1 MVLALLSIPF
11 SVRVGAVAVSS
22 PSEVGRIAAGDA
34 HTCAIA
40 SNDVVWCWG
49 DNTYGQ
55 LGSSAHASI
64 PNGYALSPVQ
74 AAALPGGRVAR
85 RITSGNRH
93 VCVLADDGTVWCWGE
108 NGFGQV
114 GDSSLSNQPD
124 PVQVT
129 LGGAATLVAAGGNT
143 TCAVL
148 TNNSVYCWGRNNRG
162 QLGKG
167 SASTFAQAT
176 PTVVT
181 SIPSQLIVS
190 SLDVGALHTCATS
203 TAGDTWCWGAFD
215 NGRLG
220 TNGSSD
226 VFTPQRISTLSS
238 GMSADVAAGFDHTCA
253 VVGTA
258 AWCFGRNN
266 NGQLGVDPSVTTE
279 GFSPSAIQ
287 LSANARSV
295 HVGTGFSCVVLVTN
309 AVECFGVNDNGQL
322 GDTTMNS
329 PRYTSAGVSGL
340 SANIVDVAIG
350 ASHTCAVTNA
360 GAVKCWG
367 LNSLG
372 QLGDSTQ
379 TRRLAAV
386 TVASLTVSPTTTTTT
401 TTSTSSSSTSSS
413 SSTTSSSTSTTV
425 PPNTTAPSNQ
435 QPSSVAARVLR
446 VQRNRFIT
454 ARAIAAHVSL
464 TIPKTSQGSLRFTI
478 VRGSRYCTF
487 VGTRVKG
494 IRKGT
499 CSVLVTRI
507 PKRGT
512 RTLKTAKIVVS

>member
-22 PSEVGRIAAGDA
+22 SPAVGRIAAGDA

-85 RITSGNRH
+85 RITSGRDH
-93 VCVLADDGTVWCWGE
+93 VCALADDGTVWCWGY
-108 NGFGQV
+108 NGYGELGV
-114 GDSSLSNQPD
+114 SGGAQPD

-129 LGGAATLVAAGGNT
+129 LGGAATLVAAGGNS

-148 TNNSVYCWGRNNRG
+148 ANNSVYCWGRNNRG

-167 SASTFAQAT
+167 SASALAQAT

-181 SIPSQLIVS
+181 SIPSQFIVS

-203 TAGDTWCWGAFD
+203 TSGDTWCWGAFD

-226 VFTPQRISTLSS
+226 VFTPQRISTLAS

-253 VVGTA
+253 VIGTA
-258 AWCFGRNN
+258 VWCFGRNN

-279 GFSPSAIQ
+279 GFPPSAVQ

-309 AVECFGVNDNGQL
+309 AVECFGINDNGQL
-322 GDTTMNS
+322 GDATMNS
-329 PRYTSAGVSGL
+329 PRYTPAGVSGL

-350 ASHTCAVTNA
+350 ASHACAATDA

-367 LNSLG
+367 LNALG

-386 TVASLTVSPTTTTTT
+386 TIASLTVSPTTTTTT

-413 SSTTSSSTSTTV
+413 STSTTV
-425 PPNTTAPSNQ
+425 APATTTSSNQ

-446 VQRNRFIT
+446 VKRNRFIT

-464 TIPKTSQGSLRFTI
+464 TIPKTSQGSMRFTI

>member
-11 SVRVGAVAVSS
+11 SVRVGAAAVSS

-49 DNTYGQ
+49 DNTYSQ

-85 RITSGNRH
+85 RITSGRDH
-93 VCVLADDGTVWCWGE
+93 VCVLADDGTVWCWGD
-108 NGFGQV
+108 NSFGQLGV
-114 GDSSLSNQPD
+114 AGGNQPD

-129 LGGAATLVAAGGNT
+129 LGGVATLIAAGGNT
-143 TCAVL
+143 TCAAL
-148 TNNSVYCWGRNNRG
+148 ANNSVYCWGRNNRG

-167 SASTFAQAT
+167 SASALAQAT
-176 PTVVT
+176 PTAVT
-181 SIPSQLIVS
+181 SIPSQFIVS
-190 SLDVGALHTCATS
+190 SLDVGALHACATS
-203 TAGDTWCWGAFD
+203 TVGDSWCWGAFD

-226 VFTPQRISTLSS
+226 VFTPQRISTLAS
-238 GMSADVAAGFDHTCA
+238 GLSADVAAGFDHTCA
-253 VVGTA
+253 VVGA
-258 AWCFGRNN
+258 SVWCFGRNN
-266 NGQLGVDPSVTTE
+266 NGQLGIDPAVTSE
-279 GFSPSAIQ
+279 GFPPSAVQ

-309 AVECFGVNDNGQL
+309 TVECFGLNDNGQL

-329 PRYTSAGVSGL
+329 PRYMSAGVSGL

-350 ASHTCAVTNA
+350 ASHACAVTDA

-386 TVASLTVSPTTTTTT
+386 TIASLTVSPTTTTTT

-413 SSTTSSSTSTTV
+413 SSTTSSTSTTV
-425 PPNTTAPSNQ
+425 APTTTTPSNQ

-446 VQRNRFIT
+446 VKRNRFIT

-464 TIPKTSQGSLRFTI
+464 TIPKTSQGSMRFTI